1 MSRKLLHRIG
11 GPALLCLL
19 PLLAC
24 DSDTSAPGLQGAAR
38 IKLPT
43 EKLELFEGDTVKLD
57 VAVVDAKGAPIE
69 GSSVQLV
76 SADTSV
82 AQATSGTV
90 FALNP
95 GSTSVQ
101 ARYSGLMA
109 LLELLVRPS
118 ATAIQVIGGNGQTAA
133 VGTQLPQELRVK
145 VVDRRGEGVGGVTV
159 EFVVKQGGGR
169 VSTARILTASNGE
182 AGTKWTL
189 GSTAGE
195 QLVEARAAVSGSVR
209 YSLTPVTFR
218 ATATTGTTPPPA
230 TPVATRVAISPDSAV
245 LKAIGETATFSATV
259 YDQSGNRM
267 SGQTV
272 SWSSLNSGVASV
284 SSSGVV
290 RAVAVGTA
298 RIVARVSGI
307 ADTVSVRVAAPQAA
321 PQLIIA
327 PAADTLTALGA
338 SRRFTA
344 TARDANGASV
354 AVSGLTW
361 TSLNRT
367 IAEVDGS
374 GNVVARGVGTALI
387 VAAAAGFTPDTA
399 TVLVRQL
406 AATVTLSGAQS
417 SMQVGQSV
425 QLSATVRDANNNAIS
440 GASVSWSTSNS
451 AVATVSSAGLVRA
464 VAEGSATITA
474 SSGGKSASTSVRV
487 ETVTP
492 PPTEPPPSGS
502 TSWANEPAGF
512 RLIEDRDWANGWG
525 SWSTLWNSNGRMSIV
540 SASGTPFGS
549 SRVLQQLHPAGLA
562 GGGDGTAE
570 ANFNIP
576 SSQRGQE
583 LYVGV
588 WVRVNP
594 EWDGHSSGINKFL
607 WVSPD
612 GTVSPLWLEMY
623 GQNSNPL
630 RLYVVDQMPGGCGS
644 GVNPNVTT
652 SNFVRGKWH
661 KVEMYLKFGSSTSER
676 TTLKV
681 WVDGVLNI
689 NRTDLCTPS
698 TSQKSISTV
707 RLSPI
712 WGGVGDSK
720 ATNDF
725 MQWGPIRVS
734 GR

>member
-24 DSDTSAPGLQGAAR
+24 DSDTSAPGLGGAAR

-69 GSSVQLV
+69 GGSVQLV

-82 AQATSGTV
+82 ARATSGTV
-90 FALNP
+90 YALNP
-95 GSTSVQ
+95 GTTSVQ
-101 ARYSGLMA
+101 ARYGGLLA
-109 LLELLVRPS
+109 LLELLIRPS

-145 VVDRRGEGVGGVTV
+145 VVDRRGDGVGGATV
-159 EFVVKQGGGR
+159 EFAVKQGGGR

-189 GSTAGE
+189 GTSVGE
-195 QLVEARAAVSGSVR
+195 QLVEARAVVGGSIR
-209 YSLTPVTFR
+209 YGLTPVTFR
-218 ATATTGTTPPPA
+218 ATATTGTTQPPA
-230 TPVATRVAISPDSAV
+230 TPVATRVSISPDSVV
-245 LKAIGETATFSATV
+245 LKAVGDTASLSAAV

-267 SGQTV
+267 SGQAV
-272 SWSSLNSGVASV
+272 SWSSLNTGVATV
-284 SSSGVV
+284 SSSGTV
-290 RAVAVGTA
+290 RAVAVGSA
-298 RIVARVSGI
+298 RVVARVSGV
-307 ADTVSVRVAAPQAA
+307 ADTVTVRVAAPQAL
-321 PQLIIA
+321 PRLSIA

-338 SRRFTA
+338 TRRFTV

-361 TSLNRT
+361 TSLNKG

-399 TVLVRQL
+399 TVVVRQL
-406 AATVTLSGAQS
+406 AASVTLSGAQS

-425 QLSATVRDANNNAIS
+425 QLSATVRDSNNNAIS
-440 GASVSWSTSNS
+440 GASVSWRTSNS
-451 AVATVSSAGLVRA
+451 SVATVSSSGLVRA
-464 VAEGSATITA
+464 VAAGSATITA
-474 SSGGKSASTSVRV
+474 SSGGQSASASVRV
-487 ETVTP
+487 EAVAEP
-492 PPTEPPPSGS
+492 PPPSGS
-502 TSWANEPAGF
+502 TAWTNEPAGF
-512 RLIEDRDWANGWG
+512 RVIEDRDWSDGWG
-525 SWSTLWNSNGRMSIV
+525 SWRTLWNSNGGMSIV
-540 SASGTPFGS
+540 STSGTPFGS
-549 SRVLQQLHPAGLA
+549 NRVVQQTYPRGMA
-562 GGGDGTAE
+562 GGGSGTAE
-570 ANFNIP
+570 ANFDIP
-576 SSQRGQE
+576 SSQRGNE
-583 LYVGV
+583 LYVGL

-594 EWDGHSSGINKFL
+594 EWDGHSSGINKFF
-607 WVSPD
+607 WVAPAAGS
-612 GTVSPLWLEMY
+612 VSPLWVEMY
-623 GQNSNPL
+623 GQGSNSL
-630 RLYVVDQMPGGCGS
+630 RLYVVDQMPGGCGG
-644 GVNPNVTT
+644 GVNPNVTR

-661 KVEMYLKFGSSTSER
+661 KVEMYLKFGQTTSER
-676 TTLKV
+676 TTLKI

-689 NRTDLCTPS
+689 DRNDLCTPN
-698 TSQKSISTV
+698 TTQKAIAHA
-707 RLSPI
+707 RLSGI

-725 MQWGPIRVS
+725 MQWGPIRIS